1 MIKVSII
8 TPCYNAAPYIS
19 RTIHSVQNQTISE
32 WEMIIVDDGSNDNS
46 ADIIK
51 DFASN
56 DARIKL
62 LQKENGGSASARN
75 MGLAIAQGKFI
86 QFLDADDTIESSKL
100 ERQINL
106 MEQRGLDVTYTDY
119 CMVNL
124 DGSFDKEKGHNFNL
138 FKLLIGWGVFGTIP
152 FHAFVYRLEF
162 LRNNN
167 IFSSTEVRE
176 REDWDFHIKVFSAHP
191 TIQRLKNYCGAFYF
205 RCPTGKTSSGSL
217 TKIKRGTLNYIL
229 YKINHTTGLKKFLL
243 QLRLSTELIEVTMA
257 YILRNVDIK
266 QISPLFKDN
275 RDNLKSFVLSLILS
289 PLALPIYICRY
300 IWVHTR

>member
-1 MIKVSII
+1 MKVSII
-8 TPCYNAAPYIS
+8 TPCYNASPYIT
-19 RTIHSVQNQTISE
+19 RTILSVQNQTITD
-32 WEMIIVDDGSNDNS
+32 WEMIVIDDGSTDNS
-46 ADIIK
+46 AEIVKNLAKEDP
-51 DFASN
+51 
-56 DARIKL
+56 RIKL
-62 LQKENGGSASARN
+62 FQKENGGSASARN
-75 MGLAIAQGKFI
+75 VGLAIAQGKFI

-106 MEQRGLDVTYTDY
+106 MEQKGLDVTYTDY
-119 CMVNL
+119 CMVNQ

-162 LRNNN
+162 LLNNN
-167 IFSSTEVRE
+167 IFSATEVRE

-191 TIQRLKNYCGAFYF
+191 MIQRLKNYCGAFYF

-229 YKINHTTGLKKFLL
+229 YKIKHTTGLKRFLL

-275 RDNLKSFVLSLILS
+275 SDNLKSFVFSLILS
-289 PLALPIYICRY
+289 PLALPIYICRFV
-300 IWVHTR
+300 WVHTR